1 MAPNALA
8 VAQECSWFLVPVH
21 VFGAMR
27 WTCWNTVRAGGGG
40 GIFGGD
46 GGGEVENRTT
56 DDGGCPGLPC
66 RAHHLAVST
75 GELPFECLG
84 LI

>member
-56 DDGGCPGLPC
+56 DDGGCPGSHAVPTTSRSL
-66 RAHHLAVST
+66 LASY
-75 GELPFECLG
+75 PSNASA
-84 LI
+84 